1 MSIEIVA
8 PSKYRFQD
16 LVCVDLA
23 LQNWDSPDCELFIEP
38 KDGEDALFVRKRADG
53 TFDRFEIQ
61 VKGSSNAVDIES
73 IASCLAHC
81 PRSASA
87 PSLFERLYENVSTG
101 ALLVMSGR
109 CTDESLPFLLSNDLT
124 FPEPRPEGVRLSDAA
139 KLISVYEA
147 LPVASSSKLDGD
159 RQIARIALVQ
169 RMNPQKKRDATSRVF
184 VGEQRTE
191 LALRA
196 SCREKLITEHRVPFE
211 SVEIVLT
218 ALCEVVANAKTT
230 RGDAL
235 PGLRQ
240 AMQHFSPDPLRPTNY
255 ILRSDESGWLAEVL
269 SANALLLSGP
279 PRCGKTDAGRYIA
292 GECQRLG
299 YEIRIGADV
308 EEAKRFLSDLGQSK
322 RVFLLDDPLGGTRV
336 DSDATRSMS
345 TLRGLLRQLSPT
357 RKIIVCQNQYQLFF
371 VLSTTSLAECSLE
384 AHKWFNLGD
393 RNEAF
398 LLKVWS
404 QLSKETGLAPRIIDA
419 VSGLIEKGSGQLE
432 VGALRHLAYVSGSID
447 VAASED
453 LLLRKALEDA
463 SDLGR
468 ELVDRRPAMRD
479 VLLALSVGSAP
490 LRPINQTEVAFAI
503 SNDSTLYGKRD
514 SESHTVF
521 GPFDEASEFPTYA
534 NPPALTEEQRLAL
547 EDIERLRF
555 IQRTAPSLSFTH
567 PFYRA
572 AAESLVKGATPLM
585 AERALQITEKNL
597 FSIARNTSTS
607 AARALDW
614 LFETLTG
621 DESRVLI
628 TKLAVAGMDSIFPAT
643 CDLCLSFLLRRRDEI
658 ASDFARKL
666 PSWIDSV
673 LSVDLGRVRW
683 HHGEAWIP
691 EGGLS
696 MFDSM
701 TNEYAQPEDIDGF
714 LVRLLTDDHLLPS
727 AEEAAK
733 ALNGFKQNPLALTDR
748 AAIRLLAY
756 DESLLR
762 SQTAK
767 LWLSVNR
774 HADDV
779 LLDYLFEDAHPRI
792 LLGIYSG
799 LLQGWPEFTLARR
812 RSVLARLNKLAS
824 DQYLA
829 PTLLPRLAV
838 FDRIEYT
845 GPNPPWEVFSSLLPV
860 VLQSLPRLA
869 KFDGAR
875 LFSATEAATH
885 ALPPD
890 EIVTILTAWINWLVR
905 ETQWRLPNDFELGV
919 ADLLF
924 RGTKTNA
931 SARNGLVERLL
942 SFPQTGPVLC
952 FLKDMVDYWATL
964 TKSEK
969 QVVLSLLTS
978 ERSDVTW
985 LQAVALTRSDVPAE
999 IQSKI
1004 LGDEQ
1009 FLSKSP
1015 NQIVADMPPALLQHS
1030 VCTYV
1035 GYPSELWWLGT
1046 QGSSSNGFAK
1056 VVDFLLTQ
1064 PDHSLFETALWRA
1077 LISPVDDKI
1086 QQVVKNAGSSHAE
1099 RLFSY
1104 FLAYKVRCTGKWLP
1118 KTWEELLR
1126 QMTSLGL
1133 RDYAL
1138 GQMAKY
1144 APAILDE
1151 LADLRDWFSNNT
1163 DRKDLL
1169 MRLPNDA
1176 ATAMTAFKILDAR
1189 KAGLAVDQL
1198 IAQLRSQI
1206 EGGDTPVLYGTYD
1219 LLREAIKGLNST
1231 SDIESGLSL
1240 LRSNV
1245 FEVKGKL
1252 EKELREPDDEISGWM
1267 RYTADD
1273 SFEISE

>member
-1 MSIEIVA
+1 LSALNEIVA
-8 PSKYRFQD
+8 K
-16 LVCVDLA
+16 
-23 LQNWDSPDCELFIEP
+23 
-38 KDGEDALFVRKRADG
+38 
-53 TFDRFEIQ
+53 
-61 VKGSSNAVDIES
+61 
-73 IASCLAHC
+73 
-81 PRSASA
+81 
-87 PSLFERLYENVSTG
+87 
-101 ALLVMSGR
+101 
-109 CTDESLPFLLSNDLT
+109 
-124 FPEPRPEGVRLSDAA
+124 A
-139 KLISVYEA
+139 K
-147 LPVASSSKLDGD
+147 
-159 RQIARIALVQ
+159 
-169 RMNPQKKRDATSRVF
+169 NTRD
-184 VGEQRTE
+184 
-191 LALRA
+191 
-196 SCREKLITEHRVPFE
+196 
-211 SVEIVLT
+211 
-218 ALCEVVANAKTT
+218 
-230 RGDAL
+230 DAL

-240 AMQHFSPDPLRPTNY
+240 AMANLSPDPLRPANY
-255 ILRSDESGWLAEVL
+255 ILRGDETGWLTEIL
-269 SANALLLSGP
+269 SANVLLLSGP
-279 PRCGKTDAGRYIA
+279 PRCGKSDAGRYIA

-299 YEIRIGADV
+299 YEVRVGADV

-345 TLRGLLRQLSPT
+345 TFRGLLRQLSTT
-357 RKIIVCQNQYQLFF
+357 RKMIVCQNQYQLFF

-384 AHKWFNLGD
+384 ARKWFNLGD

-398 LLKVWS
+398 LLNVWA
-404 QLSKETGLAPRIIDA
+404 QLSRETGLAQRIVD
-419 VSGLIEKGSGQLE
+419 VVRGLIKKGSSQLE

-447 VAASED
+447 VAATED

-468 ELVDRRPAMRD
+468 ELVDHRPAMRD
-479 VLLALSVGSAP
+479 ILLALAVGSAP

-514 SESHTVF
+514 SESHTLF
-521 GPFDEASEFPTYA
+521 GPFDEALEFPTYA
-534 NPPALTEEQRLAL
+534 NPPMLTEDQHLAL
-547 EDIERLRF
+547 EEIERLRF
-555 IQRTAPSLSFTH
+555 IERTTPGLSFTH

-572 AAESLVKGATPLM
+572 AAESLVKGATLLM
-585 AERALQITEKNL
+585 AERALRITEKNL
-597 FSIARNTSTS
+597 FSLARDTSTS

-614 LFETLTG
+614 LFETLAD
-621 DESRVLI
+621 DESRMLV
-628 TKLAVAGMDSIFPAT
+628 TELAVAGMDSIFPAT
-643 CDLCLSFLLRRRDEI
+643 CDLCLSFLLRRRGEI

-666 PSWIDSV
+666 PSWIDAV

-691 EGGLS
+691 EGELS

-701 TNEYAQPEDIDGF
+701 TNEYAQPEDINGF
-714 LVRLLTDDHLLPS
+714 LASLLTEDHLLPS

-733 ALNGFKQNPLALTDR
+733 ALNGFKQNPLALTDQ
-748 AAIRLLAY
+748 AAVRLLGY

-774 HADDV
+774 DEDEV

-799 LLQGWPEFTLARR
+799 LLRGWTEFAPARR

-838 FDRIEYT
+838 FDRVEYT

-860 VLQSLPRLA
+860 VLRSLPRLA
-869 KFDGAR
+869 RFDDAR

-885 ALPPD
+885 ALPP
-890 EIVTILTAWINWLVR
+890 EEVVTILTAWINWLVR

-919 ADLLF
+919 ADLLL
-924 RGTKTNA
+924 RGTKTDA
-931 SARNGLVERLL
+931 TARNGLIERLL

-952 FLKDMVDYWATL
+952 FLKDMVDHWATL
-964 TKSEK
+964 TKPEK

-985 LQAVALTRSDVPAE
+985 LQAVAITRSDVPEE
-999 IQSKI
+999 IQSGI
-1004 LGDEQ
+1004 LGDEA
-1009 FLSKSP
+1009 FLNRSP
-1015 NQIVADMPPALLQHS
+1015 KQIVADMPPVLLKHS

-1035 GYPSELWWLGT
+1035 GHPSELWWLGT
-1046 QGSSSNGFAK
+1046 QGSSSDGFAK
-1056 VVDFLLTQ
+1056 IVDFLLTQ

-1086 QQVVKNAGSSHAE
+1086 QRVVKNAGSSHAE

-1104 FLAYKVRCTGKWLP
+1104 FLAYKVRCTGNWLP

-1126 QMTSLGL
+1126 QMTSLGR

-1151 LADLRDWFSNNT
+1151 LADLQDWLSNGT

-1198 IAQLRSQI
+1198 IRRLQTQI
-1206 EGGDTPVLYGTYD
+1206 NDGETPVLYGTYD
-1219 LLREAIKGLNST
+1219 LLKEAIKGLSST
-1231 SDIESGLSL
+1231 SDIESGLPL

-1245 FEVKGKL
+1245 FEMKDQL
-1252 EKELREPDDEISGWM
+1252 EKELREPDDEISEWI
-1267 RYTADD
+1267 RHTADD
-1273 SFEISE
+1273 SFDISEGI